1 MYAKAPKRE
10 AREQPAGRAPA
21 RRRPSA
27 GRSLDAASIV
37 ALQRTAGN
45 AAVARL
51 LQREPAPQ
59 PGVPA
64 PPVGAIDP
72 VVDEIWTDELRRQ
85 AGNRIVM
92 VYATFGDA
100 VVELRSEFADK
111 QAEPKLAEQLLLTAI
126 GAVLPGA
133 VGLTISHLQKSLT
146 GFAMEL
152 IKTRP
157 KLGEILTEDRVGEVV
172 NAYVALDAA
181 DAEQG
186 IRDYLTQGPT
196 PPAGPTG
203 EPMPIGDLLDATID
217 AVHAREEARDAALAG
232 MDRGQLTGVWA
243 QFAARNTSISYF
255 KAQIRDLVAKH
266 EAIAKAAAS
275 GGGGVDFERIV
286 MLDAHGEVNPAV
298 IEIKLSGGIWRS
310 YKTHFVFKEW
320 VAPEMREAAV
330 AAGERQEGGLQTI
343 GPDTPIPPTDI
354 PLQGHI
360 DDPRHEGGRIV
371 ELDTTAGPRLAKV
384 DVEGSGGRFIAWVS
398 PAEEAFARAQ
408 GNSQPGGI
416 VHMDVCDIT
425 DMPWQPGLGAHA
437 PAP

>member
-1 MYAKAPKRE
+1 
-10 AREQPAGRAPA
+10 
-21 RRRPSA
+21 
-27 GRSLDAASIV
+27 
-37 ALQRTAGN
+37 
-45 AAVARL
+45 
-51 LQREPAPQ
+51 
-59 PGVPA
+59 
-64 PPVGAIDP
+64 
-72 VVDEIWTDELRRQ
+72 
-85 AGNRIVM
+85 M

-111 QAEPKLAEQLLLTAI
+111 QAEPTLAEQLLLTAI

-203 EPMPIGDLLDATID
+203 EPMPIGELLDATID
-217 AVHAREEARDAALAG
+217 AVHAREEARDSALAG

-310 YKTHFVFKEW
+310 YRTHFVFKEW

-343 GPDTPIPPTDI
+343 GPTRRSPRRTSRCRATSTTRATKAGASSSSTRPP
-354 PLQGHI
+354 GHGW
-360 DDPRHEGGRIV
+360 PRS
-371 ELDTTAGPRLAKV
+371 T
-384 DVEGSGGRFIAWVS
+384 S
-398 PAEEAFARAQ
+398 RAQ
-408 GNSQPGGI
+408 AGGSSPGSARPRRPSRGRRAIPSRAGSCTWTCATSPTCRGSRGWAITRPLREHVPTGLSRSLQPCSGSSR
-416 VHMDVCDIT
+416 
-425 DMPWQPGLGAHA
+425 PGSRDAVRVGEALVR
-437 PAP
+437 